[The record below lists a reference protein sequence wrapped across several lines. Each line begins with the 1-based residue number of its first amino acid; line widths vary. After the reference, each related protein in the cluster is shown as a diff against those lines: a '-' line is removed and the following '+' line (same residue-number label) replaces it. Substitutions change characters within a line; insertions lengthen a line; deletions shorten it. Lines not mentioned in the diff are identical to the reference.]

1 MLIVDKRKGQTMPI
15 HDVIPTPSIG
25 LNRALGGGLNT
36 GATHLFWGTP
46 SVGKTTMC
54 FRIIAEAQKL
64 GYRPVIID
72 SESSYNDQYAAKCG
86 INIDDVVII
95 QSTVVEDIMK
105 NLIGYLTDDKERH
118 IFLFDSLS
126 NIIKEEFYDKPEG
139 GKAMGLQSRSQGYLL
154 QKLVNYLHK
163 ERNIMLF
170 VAHQTVDLSGMFAIT
185 KAKMGNTVH
194 HNMHNV
200 VKLFLSMS
208 KGEMEREEN
217 NMITSQRATWTVEKT
232 KQIPTIG
239 ATGYYYVLPQEGRI
253 DQEREIIDIAIEMD
267 IIQRKGAWYSY
278 EESKWNGMGSIELT
292 AKQSK
297 DILKKINS

>member
-1 MLIVDKRKGQTMPI
+1 MLIVDKRKGQTMPV

-25 LNRALGGGLNT
+25 LNRALGGG
-36 GATHLFWGTP
+36 
-46 SVGKTTMC
+46 
-54 FRIIAEAQKL
+54 RIIAEAQKL
-64 GYRPVIID
+64 GYRPIIID
-72 SESSYNDQYAAKCG
+72 SESSYNDEYAAKCG
-86 INIDDVVII
+86 IDTSDVVII

-105 NLIGYLTDDKERH
+105 NLIGYLTDDKEKH

-170 VAHQTVDLSGMFAIT
+170 VAHQTVDLSGMFAVT

-194 HNMHNV
+194 HNMHNI

-253 DQEREIIDIAIEMD
+253 DQDREIIDIAIEMD
-267 IIQRKGAWYSY
+267 IIQRKGAWYNY
-278 EESKWNGMGSIELT
+278 EESKWNGMGAIELT
-292 AKQSK
+292 DKQVK
-297 DILKKINS
+297 EILKRINS

>member
-1 MLIVDKRKGQTMPI
+1 MLIVDKRKGHTMPI

-72 SESSYNDQYAAKCG
+72 SESSYNDEYAAKCG

-95 QSTVVEDIMK
+95 QSTIVEDIMK
-105 NLIGYLTDDKERH
+105 NLIGYLTDDKEKH

-267 IIQRKGAWYSY
+267 IIQRKGAWYNY

-297 DILKKINS
+297 DILKRINA

>member
-1 MLIVDKRKGQTMPI
+1 
-15 HDVIPTPSIG
+15 
-25 LNRALGGGLNT
+25 
-36 GATHLFWGTP
+36 
-46 SVGKTTMC
+46 
-54 FRIIAEAQKL
+54 
-64 GYRPVIID
+64 
-72 SESSYNDQYAAKCG
+72 
-86 INIDDVVII
+86 
-95 QSTVVEDIMK
+95 MK
-105 NLIGYLTDDKERH
+105 NLIGYLTDDKEKH

-170 VAHQTVDLSGMFAIT
+170 VAHQTVDLSGMFAVT

-194 HNMHNV
+194 HNMHNI

-253 DQEREIIDIAIEMD
+253 DQYREIIDIAIEMD

-278 EESKWNGMGSIELT
+278 EESKWNGMGAIELT
-292 AKQSK
+292 DKQTK
-297 DILKKINS
+297 EILKRINA